1 MFFTFRIG
9 AGLGLCKA
17 RNDAAAEDAK
27 SKGGGS
33 LARPVAPPDVVPLL
47 DVLQTLLQVQLLG
60 RGCVKIDM
68 PSFFFKKP
76 RLSQARALSCHKIFV
91 TL

>member
-33 LARPVAPPDVVPLL
+33 LVRNIRRGLDARSRMKSLKAV
-47 DVLQTLLQVQLLG
+47 
-60 RGCVKIDM
+60 
-68 PSFFFKKP
+68 
-76 RLSQARALSCHKIFV
+76 RLITSKRPKAC
-91 TL
+91 